1 MRMVKMQ
8 TQIPRVLM
16 WLVHVSKLTLKPTRG
31 LSAKWHLDLYINN
44 VNKQNIQLLLKK
56 TRHFLPILVI
66 CFGIFLGV
74 WYICISKLL

>member
-1 MRMVKMQ
+1 MHMVKMQ

-16 WLVHVSKLTLKPTRG
+16 WLVHVSKLTMKP
-31 LSAKWHLDLYINN
+31 DLYINN
-44 VNKQNIQLLLKK
+44 INKQNIQLLLKK
-56 TRHFLPILVI
+56 TRHLLPILVI